1 MKKLL
6 ILIAAIM
13 GVSPAF
19 AQIDDDSDFGQLSSG
34 GRFEKAKKSA
44 FFIGPKVGVTMTSMS
59 QPSECDLYDGSGIG
73 FSGGIAMKA
82 RFGKATENS
91 YEGTGIIGVGLELKY
106 KQNNVKTIANEDLK
120 LGYFEVP
127 VTLQFYPFAKSAVMN
142 PFYLE
147 LGASFAAL
155 MSKSP
160 DQLMVNLNEE
170 WPGVQSITYN
180 TGDLK
185 GFDAHPVVGLGYTIP
200 NTGFDINARYYI
212 GMSELAEN
220 FPCKMSTIEISI
232 SWLFKAARF

>member
-6 ILIAAIM
+6 ILFVAIL

-19 AQIDDDSDFGQLSSG
+19 AQIDDESDFGQLSSN
-34 GRFEKAKKSA
+34 GRFEKPKKSA
-44 FFIGPKVGVTMTSMS
+44 FFIGPKVGLTMTSMT
-59 QPSECDLYDGSGIG
+59 QPDECDLYDGSGIG

-91 YEGTGIIGVGLELKY
+91 YEGTGIVGVGLELKY

-120 LGYFEVP
+120 LGYLEVP
-127 VTLQFYPFAKSAVMN
+127 VTLQFYPFAKSLAMN

-147 LGASFAAL
+147 LGGSFAAL

-160 DQLMVNLNEE
+160 DELRVNNPSEE
-170 WPGVQSITYN
+170 FTSVTYH

-185 GFDAHPVVGLGYTIP
+185 GFDVRGIIGIGYTIP
-200 NTGFDINARYYI
+200 GTGFDINARYYF
-212 GMSELAEN
+212 GTSDLAKN
-220 FPCKMSTIEISI
+220 FPCKMSTIEVSL
-232 SWLFKAARF
+232 SYYFKLARF

>member
-1 MKKLL
+1 MKKIL
-6 ILIAAIM
+6 ILFIAIL

-34 GRFEKAKKSA
+34 GRFEKPKKSA
-44 FFIGPKVGVTMTSMS
+44 FFIGPKVGVTMTSMT
-59 QPSECDLYDGSGIG
+59 QPAECDLYDGSGIG

-91 YEGTGIIGVGLELKY
+91 YEGTGIVGVGLELKY
-106 KQNNVKTIANEDLK
+106 KQNNVKTIANDDLK
-120 LGYFEVP
+120 LAYFEVP
-127 VTLQFYPFAKSAVMN
+127 VILQYYPFAKSPVMN

-147 LGASFAAL
+147 LGGSFAAL

-160 DQLMVNLNEE
+160 DQLTVNLNQE
-170 WPGVQSITYN
+170 WPGTKDLIYH

-185 GFDAHPVVGLGYTIP
+185 GFDVRPVVGLGYTIP
-200 NTGFDINARYYI
+200 KTGFDINARYYI

-220 FPCKMSTIEISI
+220 FSCKMSTIEISI
-232 SWLFKAARF
+232 SWLIKAARF